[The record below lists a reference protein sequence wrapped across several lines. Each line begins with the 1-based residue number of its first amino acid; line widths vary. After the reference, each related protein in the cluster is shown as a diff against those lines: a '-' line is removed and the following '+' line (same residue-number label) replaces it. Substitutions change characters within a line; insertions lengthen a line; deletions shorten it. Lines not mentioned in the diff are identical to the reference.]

1 MDVLTNK
8 LNHLWSKQK
17 TVLFQLDL
25 SSPLFFYVQAMCK
38 RCTRNGQAVRC
49 NLKRGND
56 VSKWHEKYN
65 FSCRSN
71 INKFDTN
78 QLLPKEKRTSLE
90 QQIRWQKVIILDALD
105 YNEKFAS
112 IFDFFNPIY
121 STFELMGPEL
131 IAYVFIHNM
140 YEHTQKRSRSY
151 LHE

>member
-1 MDVLTNK
+1 MVQIENSLVST
-8 LNHLWSKQK
+8 WPII
-17 TVLFQLDL
+17 T
-25 SSPLFFYVQAMCK
+25 PFFYVKAMCK

-90 QQIRWQKVIILDALD
+90 QQIRW
-105 YNEKFAS
+105 
-112 IFDFFNPIY
+112 
-121 STFELMGPEL
+121 
-131 IAYVFIHNM
+131 
-140 YEHTQKRSRSY
+140 
-151 LHE
+151 